1 MIKLFA
7 LTVVQGLPC
16 MWWMLW
22 KISSP
27 LCRGETSGTNL
38 CGYWVGS
45 CWLQGHQG
53 FDCYYLTR
61 GAWQILAPRWCLFDL
76 AVELFEFTFVFRCR
90 KRLQSW
96 KSAVSAAWGWSSY
109 SLTTYSSADTHV
121 MPWAVPW
128 EHTCWLMSARKASA
142 PYFCELCI
150 TNLPPHFSTQVSFM
164 VLKIS
169 FCITFP
175 CQNWGSSNDNLHI
188 IFSSHLCFG

>member
-1 MIKLFA
+1 MQKEA
-7 LTVVQGLPC
+7 
-16 MWWMLW
+16 
-22 KISSP
+22 
-27 LCRGETSGTNL
+27 NL
-38 CGYWVGS
+38 
-45 CWLQGHQG
+45 
-53 FDCYYLTR
+53 
-61 GAWQILAPRWCLFDL
+61 
-76 AVELFEFTFVFRCR
+76 
-90 KRLQSW
+90 LQSW

-109 SLTTYSSADTHV
+109 SLTTYSSTDTHV

-150 TNLPPHFSTQVSFM
+150 TNLPPHFSTQVFFM

-188 IFSSHLCFG
+188 IFSSHLCFGWCARCNWYGNTRYKTRWVSFKVKSIKFTHLFLGYCKVDDCNNLSLPPWQFSVGTSWAEMTSKPPHSRLQTMKSPTNVLFYPL